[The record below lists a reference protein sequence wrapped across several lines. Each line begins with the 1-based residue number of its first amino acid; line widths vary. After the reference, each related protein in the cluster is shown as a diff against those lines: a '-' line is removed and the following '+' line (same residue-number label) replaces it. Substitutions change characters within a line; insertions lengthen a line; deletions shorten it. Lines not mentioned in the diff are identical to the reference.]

1 LHVVILS
8 AAKNQ
13 REAMPNRR
21 DDRRHYFVYLMSN
34 RTHTLYIGMTND
46 LVRRVFEHK
55 HKLLK
60 GFTARYSLDRLVYFE
75 ETTEVHEAITR
86 EKQLKGWLR
95 AKKEALLIE
104 SANSRCQDLSRGWF
118 EEEKSLR
125 VGPSL
130 RSG

>member
-1 LHVVILS
+1 LLVVILS

-21 DDRRHYFVYLMSN
+21 GDQRHYFVYLMSN

-95 AKKEALLIE
+95 AKKEALIE
-104 SANSRCQDLSRGWF
+104 SANPRWQDLSRGWF

-125 VGPSL
+125 VDPSL

>member
-1 LHVVILS
+1 
-8 AAKNQ
+8 
-13 REAMPNRR
+13 
-21 DDRRHYFVYLMSN
+21 
-34 RTHTLYIGMTND
+34 MTND

-86 EKQLKGWLR
+86 EKQHKGWLR
-95 AKKEALLIE
+95 AKKEALIE
-104 SANSRCQDLSRGWF
+104 SANPRWQDLSRGWF

-125 VGPSL
+125 VDPSL
-130 RSG
+130 CSG